1 MEENKEVKLKKKIVL
16 RQKKDIAAFTFNGLL
31 KVKCSWEEGGVSS
44 DLDLCLFFR
53 RKDGQV
59 GGVFAKEY
67 RQKKSDEGCLSE
79 FPFMLHK
86 GDVKSS
92 PDSPLAE
99 EQINIASLNG
109 IDTAYVCV
117 LAYDA
122 ALNGEEVS
130 FAGCN
135 GKVELMSDS
144 GDYLEVPIDTDKSGH
159 LYLICTIKNENGI
172 NSVMNEGNIMDL
184 STAYNKIPAF
194 SFICEE

>member
-1 MEENKEVKLKKKIVL
+1 
-16 RQKKDIAAFTFNGLL
+16 
-31 KVKCSWEEGGVSS
+31 
-44 DLDLCLFFR
+44 
-53 RKDGQV
+53 
-59 GGVFAKEY
+59 
-67 RQKKSDEGCLSE
+67 
-79 FPFMLHK
+79 MLHK

-92 PDSPLAE
+92 PESPLAE
-99 EQINIASLNG
+99 EQINIASLND

-122 ALNGEEVS
+122 ARNGEEVS